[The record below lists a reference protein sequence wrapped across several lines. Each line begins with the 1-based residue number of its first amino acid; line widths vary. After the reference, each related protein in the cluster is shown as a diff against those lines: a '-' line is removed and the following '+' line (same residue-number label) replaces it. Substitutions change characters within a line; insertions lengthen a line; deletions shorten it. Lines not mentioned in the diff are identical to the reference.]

1 MFYIS
6 CHRRRTL
13 GQFHCERAVNR
24 EIPLADIEAKIIFP
38 GPRVIINII
47 VLGGGRFN
55 AFICAGG
62 VYVGVEGPKR
72 EISSRRGGGFSLL
85 LLLLLG
91 WAVP

>member
-1 MFYIS
+1 MFYTS

-55 AFICAGG
+55 AFICAGSI
-62 VYVGVEGPKR
+62 R
-72 EISSRRGGGFSLL
+72 RRRGGRNAKFRLGAAEDFSLL
-85 LLLLLG
+85 LLLLL
-91 WAVP
+91 